1 MNHYLIVCRS
11 VTQAQRAGY
20 LLSAAGI
27 TNRIFRSPV
36 GLTERGCSY
45 SVRIGEPY
53 LARAME
59 ILRLGLT
66 ERGCSYSVRIGE
78 PYLARAMEILRQ
90 NSLQPV
96 KLFLHRDGQY
106 FEVALS

>member
-1 MNHYLIVCRS
+1 MNHYLIVCRA

-59 ILRLGLT
+59 ILR
-66 ERGCSYSVRIGE
+66 
-78 PYLARAMEILRQ
+78 Q

>member
-59 ILRLGLT
+59 ILR
-66 ERGCSYSVRIGE
+66 
-78 PYLARAMEILRQ
+78 Q

>member
-59 ILRLGLT
+59 ILR
-66 ERGCSYSVRIGE
+66 
-78 PYLARAMEILRQ
+78 Q

-96 KLFLHRDGQY
+96 KRFLHRDGQY

>member
-53 LARAME
+53 LARA
-59 ILRLGLT
+59 I
-66 ERGCSYSVRIGE
+66 
-78 PYLARAMEILRQ
+78 EILRQ
-90 NSLQPV
+90 NSPQPV

>member
-27 TNRIFRSPV
+27 TNRIFRSP
-36 GLTERGCSY
+36 
-45 SVRIGEPY
+45 I
-53 LARAME
+53 
-59 ILRLGLT
+59 GLT

>member
-53 LARAME
+53 LARS
-59 ILRLGLT
+59 L
-66 ERGCSYSVRIGE
+66 
-78 PYLARAMEILRQ
+78 EILRQ
-90 NSLQPV
+90 NSLRPV
-96 KLFLHRDGQY
+96 KVFLQREGQY
-106 FEVALS
+106 LEAAVL

>member
-59 ILRLGLT
+59 ILR
-66 ERGCSYSVRIGE
+66 
-78 PYLARAMEILRQ
+78 Q

-96 KLFLHRDGQY
+96 KLFLHRGGQY

>member
-53 LARAME
+53 LA
-59 ILRLGLT
+59 
-66 ERGCSYSVRIGE
+66 
-78 PYLARAMEILRQ
+78 
-90 NSLQPV
+90 
-96 KLFLHRDGQY
+96 
-106 FEVALS
+106 

>member
-59 ILRLGLT
+59 ILR
-66 ERGCSYSVRIGE
+66 
-78 PYLARAMEILRQ
+78 Q
-90 NSLQPV
+90 NSLQPL
-96 KLFLHRDGQY
+96 KLFLHWDGQY

>member
-45 SVRIGEPY
+45 SVRIGGPY
-53 LARAME
+53 LASAME
-59 ILRLGLT
+59 ILRL
-66 ERGCSYSVRIGE
+66 
-78 PYLARAMEILRQ
+78 

>member
-1 MNHYLIVCRS
+1 MNHYLNVCRS

-59 ILRLGLT
+59 ILR
-66 ERGCSYSVRIGE
+66 
-78 PYLARAMEILRQ
+78 Q

>member
-27 TNRIFRSPV
+27 TNRIFLSPV
-36 GLTERGCSY
+36 
-45 SVRIGEPY
+45 
-53 LARAME
+53 
-59 ILRLGLT
+59 GLT

>member
-59 ILRLGLT
+59 ILR
-66 ERGCSYSVRIGE
+66 
-78 PYLARAMEILRQ
+78 Q

-106 FEVALS
+106 FEVALP

>member
-1 MNHYLIVCRS
+1 LNHYLIVCRS

-59 ILRLGLT
+59 ILR
-66 ERGCSYSVRIGE
+66 
-78 PYLARAMEILRQ
+78 Q